1 MIPAACDATRG
12 LCKAVAVS
20 CVPSGRTAAFSSAR
34 GGRGATDQVPEGGVR
49 SGVAA
54 GAAAVSRPSALASV
68 PSQPSVKKP
77 MGARENFGTAAAVQ
91 HNVHGPRTPKHSIAC
106 PLRCASEISERSPRS
121 RWRETRAARCDGH
134 GTPNFECVYRD
145 WLAHRVYDLA
155 SPERNVVVDNKC
167 DYKRK

>member
-68 PSQPSVKKP
+68 PSQPSVKNRRSRWAPEKILALLLLFNTTCMVP
-77 MGARENFGTAAAVQ
+77 GPPSTRSLARSGAR
-91 HNVHGPRTPKHSIAC
+91 R
-106 PLRCASEISERSPRS
+106 RSPRDLRDRVGERLVPPAAMATVHLILNACIAIGS
-121 RWRETRAARCDGH
+121 RI
-134 GTPNFECVYRD
+134 V
-145 WLAHRVYDLA
+145 
-155 SPERNVVVDNKC
+155 SMI
-167 DYKRK
+167 

>member
-20 CVPSGRTAAFSSAR
+20 SVPSGRTAAFSSAR

-121 RWRETRAARCDGH
+121 RWRETLRDRVGERLVPPAAMATVHLILNACIAIGSRI
-134 GTPNFECVYRD
+134 V
-145 WLAHRVYDLA
+145 
-155 SPERNVVVDNKC
+155 SMI
-167 DYKRK
+167 